1 MNSLIVSYYSSAAFQ
16 GLADQTRKTYR
27 GIIERFRQEHG
38 DKSMVGLR
46 PQHIRA
52 LIEQKAQ
59 TPSAA
64 NNLLMILRILLGHAV
79 DTGLTDANPA
89 VGVRNIRA
97 ASQGFRTWQ
106 EGDIQR
112 FEARWPVG
120 TAQRLA
126 FDLCLYTG
134 QRRGDV
140 VRMGPQHI
148 RDGVL
153 SIRQQKTGA
162 EVVIPVHGN
171 LQASLDTAQTGEMVF
186 LLTSQGRAFTANGFG
201 NFFRDAVESAGL
213 RGLSAHG
220 LRKAACRR
228 LAEAGCTAHEIMS
241 ISGHVS
247 LREVQRYTMAAN
259 REQMARSAFQKL
271 GTSQN
276 KNSQT

>member
-1 MNSLIVSYYSSAAFQ
+1 MRVAETRLRGCVRRKACRHGQRSAWPACDA
-16 GLADQTRKTYR
+16 GYCTNGGTGRASPRHS
-27 GIIERFRQEHG
+27 HG
-38 DKSMVGLR
+38 
-46 PQHIRA
+46 
-52 LIEQKAQ
+52 
-59 TPSAA
+59 T
-64 NNLLMILRILLGHAV
+64 
-79 DTGLTDANPA
+79 
-89 VGVRNIRA
+89 

-106 EGDIQR
+106 EANIQH

-134 QRRGDV
+134 QRRSDV
-140 VRMGPQHI
+140 VRMGPQHV

-153 SIRQQKTGA
+153 SIRQQKTGT

-171 LQASLDTAQTGEMVF
+171 LLASLGTVQTGEMVF
-186 LLTSQGRAFTANGFG
+186 LRTSQGRAFTANGFG

-228 LAEAGCTAHEIMS
+228 LAEAGCSAHEIMS

-247 LREVQRYTMAAN
+247 LREVQRYTMAVN

-276 KNSQT
+276 RDSQT

>member
-1 MNSLIVSYYSSAAFQ
+1 
-16 GLADQTRKTYR
+16 
-27 GIIERFRQEHG
+27 
-38 DKSMVGLR
+38 
-46 PQHIRA
+46 
-52 LIEQKAQ
+52 
-59 TPSAA
+59 
-64 NNLLMILRILLGHAV
+64 
-79 DTGLTDANPA
+79 
-89 VGVRNIRA
+89 
-97 ASQGFRTWQ
+97 
-106 EGDIQR
+106 
-112 FEARWPVG
+112 
-120 TAQRLA
+120 
-126 FDLCLYTG
+126 
-134 QRRGDV
+134 
-140 VRMGPQHI
+140 
-148 RDGVL
+148 VL
-153 SIRQQKTGA
+153 SIRQQKTGT

-171 LQASLDTAQTGEMVF
+171 LQASLDAAQTGEMVF

-228 LAEAGCTAHEIMS
+228 LAEAGCSAHEIMS

>member
-1 MNSLIVSYYSSAAFQ
+1 
-16 GLADQTRKTYR
+16 
-27 GIIERFRQEHG
+27 
-38 DKSMVGLR
+38 
-46 PQHIRA
+46 
-52 LIEQKAQ
+52 
-59 TPSAA
+59 
-64 NNLLMILRILLGHAV
+64 
-79 DTGLTDANPA
+79 
-89 VGVRNIRA
+89 
-97 ASQGFRTWQ
+97 
-106 EGDIQR
+106 
-112 FEARWPVG
+112 
-120 TAQRLA
+120 
-126 FDLCLYTG
+126 
-134 QRRGDV
+134 
-140 VRMGPQHI
+140 MGPQHV

-153 SIRQQKTGA
+153 SIRQQKTGT
-162 EVVIPVHGN
+162 ELVIPVHGN
-171 LQASLDTAQTGEMVF
+171 LLASLDTARTGEMVF

-228 LAEAGCTAHEIMS
+228 LAEAGCSAHEIMS